1 MKKIIIRLLIFTV
14 IFFHS
19 NSVISQN
26 LEKNFQKQLEDMVQT
41 ILLHSSMLEFKN
53 IEISEGVLKAIRNV
67 PRHKFVPQKL
77 VKYAYEDRPLGIG
90 FGQTISQ
97 PFIVSLMT
105 ELLDIND
112 TSVVLEIGT
121 GSGYQ
126 AAILAEMK
134 ANVYSVEIIPEL
146 AERAFKVLNILY
158 PEIKLRVGDGYFG
171 WEKYAPFD
179 GIIVTAAVDH
189 IPEPLTHQLKVGGK
203 IVIPIGSPY
212 TVQELIVVEKK
223 INGDFILHQILPVR
237 FVPLTGDH

>member
-1 MKKIIIRLLIFTV
+1 MKKIIIRLFILIV

-26 LEKNFQKQLEDMVQT
+26 LEKNFQKQHKDMVQT
-41 ILLHSSMLEFKN
+41 ILWHSSMLGSKN
-53 IEISEGVLKAIRNV
+53 IEISEEVLKAIRNV

-77 VKYAYEDRPLGIG
+77 VEYAYKDRPLAIG

-97 PFIVSLMT
+97 PFIVALMT
-105 ELLDIND
+105 ELLNVND

-126 AAILAEMK
+126 AAILAEMG

-146 AERAFKVLNILY
+146 AKQASKVLNTLY

-171 WEKYAPFD
+171 WKEYAPFD

-189 IPEPLTHQLKVGGK
+189 IPEPLTHQLKAGGK

-212 TVQELIVVEKK
+212 TVQELVVVEKK

-237 FVPLTGDH
+237 FVPLTGDR

>member
-41 ILLHSSMLEFKN
+41 VLLHSSMLESKN
-53 IEISEGVLKAIRNV
+53 IEISEEVLKAIRNV
-67 PRHKFVPQKL
+67 PRHEFVPQKL

-97 PFIVSLMT
+97 PFIVTLMT

-146 AERAFKVLNILY
+146 AERASKVLNILY
-158 PEIKLRVGDGYFG
+158 PKIKLRVGDGYFG

-189 IPEPLTHQLKVGGK
+189 IPEPLTRQLKAGGK

-212 TVQELIVVEKK
+212 TVQELIIVEKK

>member
-1 MKKIIIRLLIFTV
+1 VKKIIIRLFILIV

-26 LEKNFQKQLEDMVQT
+26 LEKNFQKQHKDMVQT
-41 ILLHSSMLEFKN
+41 ILWHSSMLGSQN
-53 IEISEGVLKAIRNV
+53 IEISEEVLKAIRNV

-77 VKYAYEDRPLGIG
+77 VKYAYKDRPLAIG

-97 PFIVSLMT
+97 PFIVALMT
-105 ELLDIND
+105 ELLNVND

-126 AAILAEMK
+126 AAILAEMG

-146 AERAFKVLNILY
+146 AEQASKVLNTIY

-171 WEKYAPFD
+171 WKEYAPFD

-189 IPEPLTHQLKVGGK
+189 IPEPLTRQLKAGGK

-212 TVQELIVVEKK
+212 TVQELVVVEKK

-237 FVPLTGDH
+237 FVPLTGDR

>member
-1 MKKIIIRLLIFTV
+1 MKKIIIRLFILIV

-26 LEKNFQKQLEDMVQT
+26 LEKNFQKQHKDMVQT
-41 ILLHSSMLEFKN
+41 ILWHSSMLGSKN
-53 IEISEGVLKAIRNV
+53 IEISEEVLKAIRNV

-77 VKYAYEDRPLGIG
+77 VKYAYKDRPLAIG

-97 PFIVSLMT
+97 PFIVALMT
-105 ELLDIND
+105 ELLNVND

-126 AAILAEMK
+126 AAILAEMG

-146 AERAFKVLNILY
+146 AKQASKVLNTIY

-171 WEKYAPFD
+171 WKEYAPFD

-189 IPEPLTHQLKVGGK
+189 IPEPLTRQLKAGGK

-212 TVQELIVVEKK
+212 TVQELVVVEKK

>member
-1 MKKIIIRLLIFTV
+1 MKKVIIRLLIFTV

-26 LEKNFQKQLEDMVQT
+26 LEKNFKKQQEDMLKA
-41 ILLHSSMLEFKN
+41 ILLHSSMLESKN
-53 IEISEGVLKAIRNV
+53 IEISEKVLKAMQNV

-112 TSVVLEIGT
+112 KSVVLEIGT

-126 AAILAEMK
+126 AAILAEME
-134 ANVYSVEIIPEL
+134 ANIYSVEIIPEL
-146 AERAFKVLNILY
+146 AERASKVLNILY

-223 INGDFILHQILPVR
+223 INGDFILQQILPVR

>member
-1 MKKIIIRLLIFTV
+1 MKKIIIRLFILIV

-26 LEKNFQKQLEDMVQT
+26 LEKNFQKQHKDMVQT
-41 ILLHSSMLEFKN
+41 ILWHSSMLGSKN
-53 IEISEGVLKAIRNV
+53 IEISEEVLKAIRNV

-77 VKYAYEDRPLGIG
+77 VEYAYKDRPLAIG

-97 PFIVSLMT
+97 PFIVALMT
-105 ELLDIND
+105 ELLNVND

-126 AAILAEMK
+126 AAILAEME

-146 AERAFKVLNILY
+146 AEQASKILNTLY

-171 WEKYAPFD
+171 WKEYAPFD

-189 IPEPLTHQLKVGGK
+189 IPEPLTHQLKAGGK

-212 TVQELIVVEKK
+212 TVQELVVVEKK

>member
-1 MKKIIIRLLIFTV
+1 MKKIIIRLFILIV

-26 LEKNFQKQLEDMVQT
+26 LEKNFQKQHKDMVQT
-41 ILLHSSMLEFKN
+41 ILWHSSMLGSQN
-53 IEISEGVLKAIRNV
+53 IEISEEVLKAIRNV

-77 VKYAYEDRPLGIG
+77 VKYAYKDRPLAIG

-97 PFIVSLMT
+97 PFIVALMT
-105 ELLDIND
+105 ELLNISDA
-112 TSVVLEIGT
+112 SVVLEIGT

-126 AAILAEMK
+126 AAILAEMGV
-134 ANVYSVEIIPEL
+134 NVYSVEIIPEL
-146 AERAFKVLNILY
+146 AERASKVLNILY
-158 PEIKLRVGDGYFG
+158 PKIKLRVSDGYFG
-171 WEKYAPFD
+171 WKKYAPFD

-189 IPEPLTHQLKVGGK
+189 IPEPLTHQLKAGGK

-212 TVQELIVVEKK
+212 TVQELIIVEKK

>member
-1 MKKIIIRLLIFTV
+1 VKKVIIRLLIFTV

-26 LEKNFQKQLEDMVQT
+26 LEKNFKKQQEDMLKT
-41 ILLHSSMLEFKN
+41 ILLHSSMLESKN
-53 IEISEGVLKAIRNV
+53 IEISEKVLKAMQNV

-112 TSVVLEIGT
+112 KSVVLEIGT

-126 AAILAEMK
+126 AAILAEME
-134 ANVYSVEIIPEL
+134 ANIYSVEIIPEL
-146 AERAFKVLNILY
+146 AERASKVLNILY

-189 IPEPLTHQLKVGGK
+189 IPEPLTRQLKVGGK

-223 INGDFILHQILPVR
+223 INDDFILQQILPVR

>member
-1 MKKIIIRLLIFTV
+1 MKKIIIRLFILIV

-19 NSVISQN
+19 NSVFSQN
-26 LEKNFQKQLEDMVQT
+26 LEKNFQKQHKDMVQT
-41 ILLHSSMLEFKN
+41 ILWHSSMLGSKN
-53 IEISEGVLKAIRNV
+53 IEISEEVLKAIRNV

-77 VKYAYEDRPLGIG
+77 VEYAYKDRPLAIG

-97 PFIVSLMT
+97 PFIVALMT
-105 ELLDIND
+105 ELLNVND

-126 AAILAEMK
+126 AAILAEMG

-146 AERAFKVLNILY
+146 AEQASKVLNTIY
-158 PEIKLRVGDGYFG
+158 PEMKLRVGDGYFG
-171 WEKYAPFD
+171 WKEYAPFD

-189 IPEPLTHQLKVGGK
+189 IPEPLTRQLKAGGK

-212 TVQELIVVEKK
+212 TVQELVVVEKK

-237 FVPLTGDH
+237 FVPLTGDR

>member
-1 MKKIIIRLLIFTV
+1 MKKIIIRLFILIV

-26 LEKNFQKQLEDMVQT
+26 LEKNFQKQHKDMVQT
-41 ILLHSSMLEFKN
+41 ILWHSSMLGSKN
-53 IEISEGVLKAIRNV
+53 IEISEEVLKAIRNV

-77 VKYAYEDRPLGIG
+77 VEYAYKDRPLAIG

-97 PFIVSLMT
+97 PFIVALMT
-105 ELLDIND
+105 ELLNVND

-126 AAILAEMK
+126 AAILAEMG

-146 AERAFKVLNILY
+146 AERASKVLNTLY

-171 WEKYAPFD
+171 WKEYAPFD

-189 IPEPLTHQLKVGGK
+189 IPEPLTHQLKAGGK

-212 TVQELIVVEKK
+212 TVQELVVVEKK

-237 FVPLTGDH
+237 FVPLTGDR

>member
-1 MKKIIIRLLIFTV
+1 MKKIIIRLFILIV

-26 LEKNFQKQLEDMVQT
+26 LEKNFQKQHKDMVQT
-41 ILLHSSMLEFKN
+41 ILWHSSMLGSKN
-53 IEISEGVLKAIRNV
+53 IEISEEVLKAIRNV

-77 VKYAYEDRPLGIG
+77 VQYAYKDRPLAIG

-97 PFIVSLMT
+97 PFIVALMT
-105 ELLDIND
+105 ELLNVND

-126 AAILAEMK
+126 AAILAEMG

-146 AERAFKVLNILY
+146 AEQASKILNTIY

-171 WEKYAPFD
+171 WKEYAPFD

-189 IPEPLTHQLKVGGK
+189 IPEPLTHQLKAGGK

-212 TVQELIVVEKK
+212 TVQELIIVEKK

>member
-1 MKKIIIRLLIFTV
+1 MKKVIIRLLIFTV

-26 LEKNFQKQLEDMVQT
+26 LEKNFKKQQEDMLKT
-41 ILLHSSMLEFKN
+41 ILLHSSMLESKN
-53 IEISEGVLKAIRNV
+53 IEISEKVLKAMQNV

-112 TSVVLEIGT
+112 KSLVLEIGT

-126 AAILAEMK
+126 AAILAEME
-134 ANVYSVEIIPEL
+134 ANIYSVEIIPEL
-146 AERAFKVLNILY
+146 AERASKVLNILY

-223 INGDFILHQILPVR
+223 INDDFILQQILPVR

>member
-26 LEKNFQKQLEDMVQT
+26 LEKNFQKQHKDMVQT
-41 ILLHSSMLEFKN
+41 ILWHSSMLGSKN
-53 IEISEGVLKAIRNV
+53 IEISEEVLKAIGNV
-67 PRHKFVPQKL
+67 PRHEFVPQNL
-77 VKYAYEDRPLGIG
+77 VKHAYKDRPLPIG

-97 PFIVSLMT
+97 PFIVTLMT

-134 ANVYSVEIIPEL
+134 ANVYSLEIIPEL

-189 IPEPLTHQLKVGGK
+189 IPEPLTRQLKAGGK

-212 TVQELIVVEKK
+212 TVQELVVVEKK

-237 FVPLTGDH
+237 FVPLTGDR

>member
-1 MKKIIIRLLIFTV
+1 MLT
-14 IFFHS
+14 
-19 NSVISQN
+19 
-26 LEKNFQKQLEDMVQT
+26 T
-41 ILLHSSMLEFKN
+41 ILWHSSKLESKN
-53 IEISEGVLKAIRNV
+53 IKISEEVLKAMQNV
-67 PRHKFVPQKL
+67 PRHEFVPQKL
-77 VKYAYEDRPLGIG
+77 VEYAYKDRPLAIG

-97 PFIVSLMT
+97 PFIVALMT

-126 AAILAEMK
+126 AAILAEMGVK
-134 ANVYSVEIIPEL
+134 VYSVEIIPEL
-146 AERAFKVLNILY
+146 AERASKVLNTLY

-171 WEKYAPFD
+171 WKKYAPFD
-179 GIIVTAAVDH
+179 GIVVTAAVDH
-189 IPEPLTHQLKVGGK
+189 IPEPLTHQLKAGGK

-212 TVQELIVVEKK
+212 TVQELIIVEKK

>member
-1 MKKIIIRLLIFTV
+1 MKKIIIRLFILIV

-26 LEKNFQKQLEDMVQT
+26 LEKNFQKQHKDMVQT
-41 ILLHSSMLEFKN
+41 ILWHSSMLGSKN
-53 IEISEGVLKAIRNV
+53 IEISEEVLKAIRNV

-77 VKYAYEDRPLGIG
+77 VEYAYKDRPLAIG

-97 PFIVSLMT
+97 PFIVALMT
-105 ELLDIND
+105 ELLNVND

-126 AAILAEMK
+126 AAILAEMGV
-134 ANVYSVEIIPEL
+134 NVYSVEIIPEL
-146 AERAFKVLNILY
+146 AEQASKVLNTLY

-171 WEKYAPFD
+171 WKEYAPFD

-189 IPEPLTHQLKVGGK
+189 IPEPLTRQLKAGGK

-212 TVQELIVVEKK
+212 TVQELVVVEKK

-237 FVPLTGDH
+237 FVPLTGDR

>member
-1 MKKIIIRLLIFTV
+1 MKKIIIRLLI
-14 IFFHS
+14 ILFFFLHS
-19 NSVISQN
+19 NSVVSQN
-26 LEKNFQKQLEDMVQT
+26 FEKNFKKQQEDMLKT
-41 ILLHSSMLEFKN
+41 ILWHSSMLESKN
-53 IEISEGVLKAIRNV
+53 IKISEEVLKAMQNV
-67 PRHKFVPQKL
+67 PRHEFVPQKL
-77 VKYAYEDRPLGIG
+77 VKYAYKDRPLAIG

-97 PFIVSLMT
+97 PFIVALMT
-105 ELLDIND
+105 ELLNIND

-126 AAILAEMK
+126 AAILAEMGV
-134 ANVYSVEIIPEL
+134 NVYSVEIIPEL
-146 AERAFKVLNILY
+146 AERASKVLNTLY

-189 IPEPLTHQLKVGGK
+189 IPEPLTHQLKAGGK

-212 TVQELIVVEKK
+212 TVQELIIVEKK

>member
-1 MKKIIIRLLIFTV
+1 MKKVIIRLLIFTV

-26 LEKNFQKQLEDMVQT
+26 LEKNFKKQQEDMLKT
-41 ILLHSSMLEFKN
+41 ILLHSSMLESKN
-53 IEISEGVLKAIRNV
+53 IEISEKVLKAMQNV

-112 TSVVLEIGT
+112 KSVVLEIGT

-126 AAILAEMK
+126 AAILAEME
-134 ANVYSVEIIPEL
+134 ANIYSVEIIPEL
-146 AERAFKVLNILY
+146 AERASKVLNILY

-223 INGDFILHQILPVR
+223 INDDFILQQILPVR

>member
-41 ILLHSSMLEFKN
+41 VLLHSSMLESKN
-53 IEISEGVLKAIRNV
+53 IEISEEVLKAIRNV
-67 PRHKFVPQKL
+67 PRHEFVPQKL

-237 FVPLTGDH
+237 FVPLTGDR

>member
-1 MKKIIIRLLIFTV
+1 MKKIIIRLFILIV

-26 LEKNFQKQLEDMVQT
+26 LEKNFQKQHKDMVQT
-41 ILLHSSMLEFKN
+41 ILWHSSMLGSKN
-53 IEISEGVLKAIRNV
+53 IEISEEVLKAIRNV

>member
-1 MKKIIIRLLIFTV
+1 VKKIIIRLFILIV

-26 LEKNFQKQLEDMVQT
+26 LEKNFQKQHKDMVQT
-41 ILLHSSMLEFKN
+41 ILWHSSMLGSKN
-53 IEISEGVLKAIRNV
+53 IEISEEVLKAIRNV

-77 VKYAYEDRPLGIG
+77 VEYAYKDRPLAIG

-97 PFIVSLMT
+97 PFIVALMT
-105 ELLDIND
+105 ELLNVND

-126 AAILAEMK
+126 AAILAEMG

-171 WEKYAPFD
+171 WKEHAPFD

-189 IPEPLTHQLKVGGK
+189 IPKSLTHQLKAGGK

-212 TVQELIVVEKK
+212 TVQELVVVEKK

-237 FVPLTGDH
+237 FVPLTGDR

>member
-1 MKKIIIRLLIFTV
+1 MKKIIIRLFILIV

-26 LEKNFQKQLEDMVQT
+26 LEKNFQKQHKDMVQT
-41 ILLHSSMLEFKN
+41 ILWHSSMLGSKN
-53 IEISEGVLKAIRNV
+53 IEISEEVLKAIRNV

-77 VKYAYEDRPLGIG
+77 VEYAYKDRPLAIG

-97 PFIVSLMT
+97 PFIVALMT
-105 ELLDIND
+105 ELLNVND

-126 AAILAEMK
+126 AAILAEMG

-171 WEKYAPFD
+171 WKEHAPFD

-189 IPEPLTHQLKVGGK
+189 IPKSLTHQLKAGGK

-212 TVQELIVVEKK
+212 TVQELVVVEKK

-237 FVPLTGDH
+237 FVPLTGDR

>member
-1 MKKIIIRLLIFTV
+1 MKKVIIRLLIFTV

-26 LEKNFQKQLEDMVQT
+26 LEKNFKKQQEDMLKT
-41 ILLHSSMLEFKN
+41 ILLHSSMLESKN
-53 IEISEGVLKAIRNV
+53 IEISEKVLKAMQNV

-112 TSVVLEIGT
+112 KSVVLEIGT

-126 AAILAEMK
+126 AAILAEME
-134 ANVYSVEIIPEL
+134 ANIYSVEIIPEL
-146 AERAFKVLNILY
+146 VERASKVLNILY

-189 IPEPLTHQLKVGGK
+189 IPEPLTRQLKVGGK

-223 INGDFILHQILPVR
+223 INDDFILQQILPVR

>member
-1 MKKIIIRLLIFTV
+1 MKKIIIRLFILIV

-26 LEKNFQKQLEDMVQT
+26 LEKNFQKQHKDMVQT
-41 ILLHSSMLEFKN
+41 ILWHSSMLGSQN
-53 IEISEGVLKAIRNV
+53 IEISEEVLKAIRNV

-77 VKYAYEDRPLGIG
+77 VEYAYKDRPLAIG

-97 PFIVSLMT
+97 PFIVALMT
-105 ELLDIND
+105 ELLNVND

-126 AAILAEMK
+126 AAILAEME

-146 AERAFKVLNILY
+146 AKQASKVLNILY

-171 WEKYAPFD
+171 WKEYAPFD

-189 IPEPLTHQLKVGGK
+189 IPEPLTRQLKAGGK

-212 TVQELIVVEKK
+212 TVQELVVVEKK

>member
-1 MKKIIIRLLIFTV
+1 MKKIIIRLFILIV

-26 LEKNFQKQLEDMVQT
+26 LEKNFQKQHKDMVQT
-41 ILLHSSMLEFKN
+41 ILWHSSMLGSKN
-53 IEISEGVLKAIRNV
+53 IEISEEVLKAIRNV

-77 VKYAYEDRPLGIG
+77 VEYAYKDRPLAIG

-97 PFIVSLMT
+97 PFIVALMT
-105 ELLDIND
+105 ELLNIND

-126 AAILAEMK
+126 AAILAEMGV
-134 ANVYSVEIIPEL
+134 NVYSVEIIPEL
-146 AERAFKVLNILY
+146 AEQASKVLNTLY
-158 PEIKLRVGDGYFG
+158 PEIKSRVGDGCFG
-171 WEKYAPFD
+171 WKKYAPFD

-189 IPEPLTHQLKVGGK
+189 IPEPLTHQLKAGGK

-212 TVQELIVVEKK
+212 TVQELIIVEKK

>member
-41 ILLHSSMLEFKN
+41 ILSHSSMLESKN
-53 IEISEGVLKAIRNV
+53 IEISEEVLKAIRNV
-67 PRHKFVPQKL
+67 PRHEFVPQKL
-77 VKYAYEDRPLGIG
+77 VQYAYKDRPLAIG

-97 PFIVSLMT
+97 PFIVTLMT

-146 AERAFKVLNILY
+146 AEQASKVLNILY

-223 INGDFILHQILPVR
+223 INDDFILHQILPVR

>member
-1 MKKIIIRLLIFTV
+1 
-14 IFFHS
+14 
-19 NSVISQN
+19 
-26 LEKNFQKQLEDMVQT
+26 MVQT
-41 ILLHSSMLEFKN
+41 ILWHSSMLGSQN
-53 IEISEGVLKAIRNV
+53 IEISEEVLKAIRNV

-77 VKYAYEDRPLGIG
+77 VEYAYKDRPLAIG

-97 PFIVSLMT
+97 PFIVALMT
-105 ELLDIND
+105 ELLNVND

-126 AAILAEMK
+126 AAILAEME

-146 AERAFKVLNILY
+146 AEQASKVLNTIY
-158 PEIKLRVGDGYFG
+158 PKIKLRVDDGYFG
-171 WEKYAPFD
+171 WKEYAPFD

-189 IPEPLTHQLKVGGK
+189 IPEPLTRQLKAGGK

-212 TVQELIVVEKK
+212 TVQELVVVEKK

-237 FVPLTGDH
+237 LVPLTGDR

>member
-1 MKKIIIRLLIFTV
+1 MKKIIIRLFILIV

-26 LEKNFQKQLEDMVQT
+26 LEKNFQKQHKDMVQT
-41 ILLHSSMLEFKN
+41 ILWHSSMLGSKN
-53 IEISEGVLKAIRNV
+53 IEISEEVLKAIRNV

-77 VKYAYEDRPLGIG
+77 VEYAYKDRPLAIG

-97 PFIVSLMT
+97 PFIVALMT
-105 ELLDIND
+105 ELLNVND

-126 AAILAEMK
+126 AAILAEMG
-134 ANVYSVEIIPEL
+134 ANVYSVEIIPKL
-146 AERAFKVLNILY
+146 AKQASKVLNILY

-171 WEKYAPFD
+171 WKEYAPFD

-189 IPEPLTHQLKVGGK
+189 IPEPLTRQLKAGGK

-212 TVQELIVVEKK
+212 TVQELVVVEKK

-237 FVPLTGDH
+237 FVPLTGDR